1 MSGKTYLHVD
11 MDAFFASVEQR
22 DHPEW
27 KGKPVIVGGLPTE
40 RRSVVSTA
48 SYEARAFGVHSAMP
62 AQRAYE
68 LCPDGIYVHGNIK
81 HYSEVSSK
89 IMEILS
95 NYTPDIDQISID
107 EASLDLTGT
116 QMLFGPSDD
125 LARKI
130 QAEILTETGLTVS
143 CGLASTKYLAKL
155 ASEVNKPNGFFMIP
169 EGDEEKFMLN
179 LPLRKVWGIGGKTLE
194 RMNASGFFTTRD
206 VHEKPVEVLKM
217 VFGEAMGTFLFNVVR
232 GIETESEKK
241 KSHSLSNETTFP
253 FDIKD
258 IYAAETALMEL
269 SYSLMF
275 RLLKEELCSRTVF
288 VKIRFEDFSTVTVQE
303 TGEFITSGDMLFEK
317 AKKLLEKK
325 FSITKGIRLLGV
337 GVQNVEKGLEGNQ
350 GVLFDFGEKKKMA
363 LEKAV
368 LKLKSKHPE
377 AKIQKARL
385 FSKTHFSGEK

>member
-1 MSGKTYLHVD
+1 M
-11 MDAFFASVEQR
+11 
-22 DHPEW
+22 
-27 KGKPVIVGGLPTE
+27 IVGGLPTE
-40 RRSVVSTA
+40 RRSVISTA

-68 LCPDGIYVHGNIK
+68 LCPNGIYVHGNMK

-116 QMLFGPSDD
+116 QMLFGPSAD
-125 LARKI
+125 LALKI
-130 QAEILTETGLTVS
+130 QAEILAETGLTVS

-206 VHEKPVEVLKM
+206 VHEKPIEVLKM

-377 AKIQKARL
+377 TKIQKARL
-385 FSKTHFSGEK
+385 FSKSHFSGEK

>member
-48 SYEARAFGVHSAMP
+48 SYEARALGVHSAMP

-68 LCPDGIYVHGNIK
+68 LCPNGIYVHGNMK

-130 QAEILTETGLTVS
+130 QAEILAETGLTVS

-317 AKKLLEKK
+317 AKKLL
-325 FSITKGIRLLGV
+325 
-337 GVQNVEKGLEGNQ
+337 
-350 GVLFDFGEKKKMA
+350 
-363 LEKAV
+363 
-368 LKLKSKHPE
+368 
-377 AKIQKARL
+377 
-385 FSKTHFSGEK
+385 